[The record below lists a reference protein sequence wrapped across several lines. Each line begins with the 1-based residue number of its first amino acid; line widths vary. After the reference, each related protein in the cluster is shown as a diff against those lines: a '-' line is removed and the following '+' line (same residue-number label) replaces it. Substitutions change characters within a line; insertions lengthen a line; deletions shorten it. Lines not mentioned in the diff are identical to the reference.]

1 MKTISIIVAIDKR
14 NAIGNKGDQLA
25 YIREDLRRF
34 KQFTTGHTIVMGRKT
49 AEALP
54 KGALPNRKNVVLSR
68 SSDWQ
73 KEGFTVVKTIQQ
85 AIDEATDDELYV
97 IGGGE
102 IYKMFMPVAN
112 RLIITEIDKAFDEAD
127 TFFPAIDS
135 ATWHASETTEWATD
149 EKSGLRYRYVT
160 YEK

>member
-102 IYKMFMPVAN
+102 IYNLFMQSAN
-112 RLIITEIDKAFDEAD
+112 RLIITEIDHTFDEAD
-127 TFFPAIDS
+127 TYFPTIDK
-135 ATWHASETTEWATD
+135 TLWYISETTDYSTD

-160 YEK
+160 YER

>member
-34 KQFTTGHTIVMGRKT
+34 KQFTTGHTIVMGRRT

-85 AIDEATDDELYV
+85 AIDEAADDELYV

-102 IYKMFMPVAN
+102 IYNLFIQSAN
-112 RLIITEIDKAFDEAD
+112 RLIITEIDYTFDEAD
-127 TFFPAIDS
+127 TYFPTIDK
-135 ATWHASETTEWATD
+135 TLWHISETTDYATD

-160 YEK
+160 YER